1 MEKIKVMLIG
11 VNGSKLFELKNLLR
25 HEDVAIMG
33 YTKLEDAA
41 LEKVFSLNPNVV
53 IMQCG
58 SEYDSA
64 IMLAEKV
71 YVELPGCSVIFL
83 CDGTDNTIV
92 ERAMQAGVRRVLQ
105 MPIDGDTLV
114 ENIKTEFSIEKMRL
128 QKSKHVANVSM
139 QSKVITV
146 FGAKGGIGKT
156 TTAVNVA
163 VVLAQMGKKVAVIDA
178 DLQFGD
184 VNVYFDI
191 ETKNTIAELSQGQDT
206 SDIDAIRRFT
216 VLHHSGVSILCAPNS
231 PEYAEYVSPKNI
243 ETIINTMRPYYDYV
257 IVDTPPLLN
266 DISLTAI
273 ENSNLVLQI
282 TGIDISTVRNTK
294 TSLTILGSLQQ
305 TDKIAIIV
313 NKVTSSII
321 TVKNIQKIL
330 EMPIKGQVPFDY
342 KTALESQNKGIPV
355 VLDAPRSPMAKELV
369 KLAKDIV
376 QTIDT
381 ANR

>member
-11 VNGSKLFELKNLLR
+11 VNGSILFELKNLLR

-41 LEKVFSLNPNVV
+41 LEKVYSLNPNV
-53 IMQCG
+53 IIIQCG
-58 SEYDSA
+58 SECDSA
-64 IMLAEKV
+64 IKLAEQV
-71 YVELPGCSVIFL
+71 YMELPGCSVIFL
-83 CDGTDNTIV
+83 CDNTDNNIV
-92 ERAMQAGVRRVLQ
+92 ERAMLAGVRRVLQ

-114 ENIKTEFSIEKMRL
+114 ENIKTEFSIERLRL
-128 QKSKHVANVSM
+128 QKSKHVTNVNM

-156 TTAVNVA
+156 TIAVNLA

-206 SDIDAIRRFT
+206 SDIDTIRRFT
-216 VLHHSGVSILCAPNS
+216 VLHHSGVNILSAPNS

-273 ENSNLVLQI
+273 ENANLVLQI
-282 TGIDISTVRNTK
+282 TGIDISTVRNTR
-294 TSLTILGSLQQ
+294 TSLNILGSLQQ
-305 TDKIAIIV
+305 TDKIEIVV
-313 NKVTSSII
+313 NKVTNSII
-321 TVKNIQKIL
+321 TVKNIQRIL
-330 EMPIKGQVPFDY
+330 EMPVKGQLPFDY
-342 KTALESQNKGIPV
+342 KTALESQNKGIPL
-355 VLDAPRSPMAKELV
+355 VLDAPRSPIAKELV

-376 QTIDT
+376 QIMDT
-381 ANR
+381 GKH

>member
-11 VNGSKLFELKNLLR
+11 VDGSKLFELKNLLR

-33 YTKLEDAA
+33 YTKLEDGA
-41 LEKVFSLNPNVV
+41 LEKVYSLNPHVV
-53 IMQCG
+53 LVQCG
-58 SEYDSA
+58 SEYDSSVK
-64 IMLAEKV
+64 LAEQV
-71 YVELPGCSVIFL
+71 YVELPGCSVILL
-83 CDGTDNTIV
+83 CDNTDNSIV
-92 ERAMQAGVRRVLQ
+92 ERAMLAGVRRVLP

-114 ENIKTEFSIEKMRL
+114 ENIKTEFSIEKLRL
-128 QKSKHVANVSM
+128 QKSKHTAAVNL

-156 TTAVNVA
+156 TIAVNLA
-163 VVLAQMGKKVAVIDA
+163 VSLAQMGSKVAVIDA

-206 SDIDAIRRFT
+206 ADIDAIRRFT
-216 VLHHSGVSILCAPNS
+216 VLHHSGVNVLCAPNS

-243 ETIINTMRPYYDYV
+243 ETIINTMRPYYDFV

-266 DISLTAI
+266 DISLAAI
-273 ENSNLVLQI
+273 ENANLVLQI

-294 TSLTILGSLQQ
+294 TSLNILGSLQQ
-305 TDKIAIIV
+305 TDKIEVIV
-313 NKVTSSII
+313 NKFTNSII
-321 TVKNIQKIL
+321 TVKNIQKIID
-330 EMPIKGQVPFDY
+330 MPIKGQIPFDY
-342 KTALESQNKGIPV
+342 KTALESQNKGVPA

-369 KLAKDIV
+369 RLASVVAQSINPS
-376 QTIDT
+376 
-381 ANR
+381 NR